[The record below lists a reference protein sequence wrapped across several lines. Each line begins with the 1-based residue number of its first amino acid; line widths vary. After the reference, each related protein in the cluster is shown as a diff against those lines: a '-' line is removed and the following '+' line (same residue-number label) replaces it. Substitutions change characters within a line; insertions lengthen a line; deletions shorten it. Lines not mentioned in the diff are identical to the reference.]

1 MPYLII
7 AEDIVDD
14 FASNDDSNL
23 DFVIVDIINNNEIEL
38 AFESLERA
46 GISVFKLVDEVAIK
60 ESVNKIN
67 QMFWIIFLFV
77 FLIIFFIINSLSRLI
92 IIERL
97 SVIGCLRSLGA
108 SVNMVSWI
116 IVAENVLYIE
126 EKSWRYYI
134 LLP

>member
-77 FLIIFFIINSLSRLI
+77 FMIIFFIINSLSRLI

>member
-7 AEDIVDD
+7 AEDIVEDY
-14 FASNDDSNL
+14 ASNDDSNL

-46 GISVFKLVDEVAIK
+46 EFSVFKLVDEVAIK